1 LPANSAE
8 AAVSVKT
15 FNATCG
21 PLPAITMASPRME
34 DVNKNKKLESKMT
47 ATENLEVGLFMG
59 FVIVA
64 LPAAF
69 VLAHWLG
76 A

>member
-1 LPANSAE
+1 MQA
-8 AAVSVKT
+8 KT
-15 FNATCG
+15 KSWRKEMI
-21 PLPAITMASPRME
+21 AI
-34 DVNKNKKLESKMT
+34 
-47 ATENLEVGLFMG
+47 ENLEVGLFMG
-59 FVIVA
+59 FVIAA

>member
-1 LPANSAE
+1 MKIAE
-8 AAVSVKT
+8 LLEIGGFMAV
-15 FNATCG
+15 
-21 PLPAITMASPRME
+21 
-34 DVNKNKKLESKMT
+34 
-47 ATENLEVGLFMG
+47 
-59 FVIVA
+59 VIIA

>member
-1 LPANSAE
+1 MI
-8 AAVSVKT
+8 AA
-15 FNATCG
+15 
-21 PLPAITMASPRME
+21 
-34 DVNKNKKLESKMT
+34 
-47 ATENLEVGLFMG
+47 ENLEVGLFMG